1 MLDHEPARERHTL
14 RIEDRRFDR
23 PGRRRGGTRSALPL
37 MGRGVVL
44 DDAVV
49 VVQPLGVT
57 RQTPPR
63 LSANLLRSL
72 TRTRG
77 PVGSPV
83 RVEAR
88 HTGFAR
94 YKSVFRVAADT
105 GRRIRVDGRDSN
117 GKQSDDCE
125 SGGRGGPIPAASGS
139 EAGRRRGRFYEET
152 KGFRE

>member
-57 RQTPPR
+57 RQT
-63 LSANLLRSL
+63 SI
-72 TRTRG
+72 G
-77 PVGSPV
+77 CQ
-83 RVEAR
+83 
-88 HTGFAR
+88 
-94 YKSVFRVAADT
+94 DT
-105 GRRIRVDGRDSN
+105 GALPLGHLLLDAN
-117 GKQSDDCE
+117 GIE
-125 SGGRGGPIPAASGS
+125 T
-139 EAGRRRGRFYEET
+139 AGRTLIPRGSLLT
-152 KGFRE
+152 SSAH